1 MDSKSV
7 MMLSTI
13 SKFFGLLPE
22 KIHLDFET
30 RRMYFSQKR
39 HWYRPCLW
47 FKNLHFGWHQQR
59 ITSIRIDNKLNWK
72 AHINDI
78 AFKLIRANAMLYK
91 VRDFADAGIL
101 KSIYYALFEL
111 HIHYACIIWGQNV
124 CTINGLFILQ
134 KKDWFILKNVMP
146 YCSSPFKIKNYETT
160 C

>member
-22 KIHLDFET
+22 KIYLDFET
-30 RRMYFSQKR
+30 RGMYFSQKH